1 MASNNKQGRS
11 APIAIWGTAFIVIL
25 LAVYA
30 LHSLTR
36 ERISVHTATVT
47 YKDLTREA
55 RTNGKVDPID
65 DFQPRPQGPAEVVAV
80 YVDSMQH
87 VRKGQLLLKLDDAA
101 AEATLAHANASLE
114 AANLAAANVSHGG
127 TA

>member
-11 APIAIWGTAFIVIL
+11 TPIAIWVTAAVILL

-55 RTNGKVDPID
+55 RTNGKVDPIN
-65 DFQPRPQGPAEVVAV
+65 DFQPRPQGPSEVVAV
-80 YVDSMQH
+80 YVDPMQH
-87 VRKGQLLLKLDDAA
+87 VRKGQLLLKLDDAGA
-101 AEATLAHANASLE
+101 QAPLAHADA
-114 AANLAAANVSHGG
+114 
-127 TA
+127 